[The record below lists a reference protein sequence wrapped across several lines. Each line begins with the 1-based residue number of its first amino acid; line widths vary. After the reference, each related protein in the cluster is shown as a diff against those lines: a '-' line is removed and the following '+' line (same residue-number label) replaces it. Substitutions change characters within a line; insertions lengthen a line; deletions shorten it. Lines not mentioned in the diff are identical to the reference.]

1 MKVLFINNFFPPEY
15 IGGAEISAFYSTYG
29 LRQRGVD
36 CSVLS
41 IYARAA
47 SEERREY
54 VFKDIPVRRVALDHR
69 SGSEWERIYD
79 PAVYHEVV
87 AELERARPDLVH
99 IHNVSGASLASFQ
112 ACRALGVPVVVT
124 LHDYWMLCPNNML
137 LKDVGKLCD
146 PETAPSWCRNCYRR
160 YDFWGNVPFRREI
173 IRWFVRDVRCFI
185 SPSQCLVDLHGQ
197 AGYPVERFRVLK
209 SGIELGLFG
218 VPTSL
223 TVQQAIRENVG
234 YNTALFAG
242 HIVQIKGLEVLA
254 EALPMMV
261 QRIPDF
267 RLLIAGAGE
276 QGFVDRLAQ
285 IAPGAI
291 CYLGKLPFYELRSI
305 YSASK
310 LTLVP
315 SIWYDN
321 SPIVIY
327 ESLLMGT
334 PVLGARIG
342 GIPELVRE
350 GETGYLFTAGDAH
363 EMAEKAVAHFSRP
376 AAERRAMRRRCADY
390 GAGELTLQKHVDG
403 LIGIY
408 NEVLA

>member
-223 TVQQAIRENVG
+223 TVQQAID
-234 YNTALFAG
+234 LFQRAG
-242 HIVQIKGLEVLA
+242 WLRQDGARPCSAKSLCRLSYPRTLRLEPRRLVPLCRWVYSSGEGLGRGQGRGSEHGVIVLWV
-254 EALPMMV
+254 
-261 QRIPDF
+261 RIQTSPV
-267 RLLIAGAGE
+267 E
-276 QGFVDRLAQ
+276 QGGLLSTAGGYGGTVCRSKVARDAQLGSYRRPLTGWQTGGRGFMRLFHCLHLLSRYLLQEREQVPQATKAAPFVGLCALQR
-285 IAPGAI
+285 G
-291 CYLGKLPFYELRSI
+291 
-305 YSASK
+305 
-310 LTLVP
+310 
-315 SIWYDN
+315 
-321 SPIVIY
+321 SPLY
-327 ESLLMGT
+327 
-334 PVLGARIG
+334 
-342 GIPELVRE
+342 
-350 GETGYLFTAGDAH
+350 AGDA
-363 EMAEKAVAHFSRP
+363 S
-376 AAERRAMRRRCADY
+376 
-390 GAGELTLQKHVDG
+390 
-403 LIGIY
+403 
-408 NEVLA
+408 

>member
-1 MKVLFINNFFPPEY
+1 MKVLFINNFFPPDY

-29 LRQRGVD
+29 LRQRGID
-36 CSVLS
+36 CTVLS
-41 IYARAA
+41 IYARAE
-47 SEERREY
+47 SEERRDY
-54 VFKDIPVRRVALDHR
+54 TFRDVPVRRVALNHR
-69 SGSEWERIYD
+69 AASEWERIFD
-79 PAVYHEVV
+79 PAVYHEVF
-87 AELERARPDLVH
+87 AELQRVRPDLVH
-99 IHNVSGASLASFQ
+99 IHNVSGASLAPFQ

-137 LKDVGKLCD
+137 LKDVGKLCE
-146 PETAPSWCRNCYRR
+146 PGTAPAWCRNCYRR
-160 YDFWGNVPFRREI
+160 YDFWGNIPFRREV

-185 SPSQCLVDLHGQ
+185 SPSQCLVDLHAQ
-197 AGYPVERFRVLK
+197 AGYGATRFRVLK

-223 TVQQAIRENVG
+223 TVQQVIRDNVG

-254 EALPMMV
+254 AALPIMV

-267 RLLIAGAGE
+267 RLLVAGAGE
-276 QGFVDRLAQ
+276 QGFVDHLVQ
-285 IAPGAI
+285 LAPGAV
-291 CYLGKLPFYELRSI
+291 CYLGKLPFDELRSV
-305 YSASK
+305 YSVAK

-342 GIPELVRE
+342 GIPELIRE
-350 GETGYLFTAGDAH
+350 GETGYLFTPGDAQD
-363 EMAEKAVAHFSRP
+363 MAEKAVAHFARP
-376 AAERRAMRRRCADY
+376 PAERRAMRQRCAEY
-390 GAGELTLQKHVDG
+390 GANELTLQRHVDR